1 MRRRELK
8 KVILHLL
15 EHSTWPEIAQK
26 LLEFDEKECVHHL
39 FSGLCHTN
47 ELCKW
52 HAVSGFGVVVSSL
65 AEKDIESARV
75 VMRRL
80 LWSLND
86 ESGGI
91 GWGAPEAMAEIM
103 ARQRQLFDEY
113 CHMLLSYMHEDG
125 PEPFQDGNFIEL
137 PALQRGVLWGVAR
150 LLAVRRPDMVERK
163 IAPDLH
169 KYLFSEDP
177 VVQTL
182 AAWCLGI
189 CGGKEDIVLLE
200 KLDASPVVFNFYWD
214 FTLRKVK
221 ISSLVRPALAGLQKK
236 SCSRQ

>member
-1 MRRRELK
+1 MRRRDLK
-8 KVILHLL
+8 KTILHLL
-15 EHSTWPEIAQK
+15 ESSTWPEIAQK
-26 LLEFDEKECVHHL
+26 LLEIDEKDCIHHL
-39 FSGLCHTN
+39 FSGLCNIN
-47 ELCKW
+47 ETCRW

-103 ARQRQLFDEY
+103 ARQWQLFDEY
-113 CHMLLSYMHEDG
+113 CHMLLSYMREDG

-137 PALQRGVLWGVAR
+137 PALQQGVLWGVAR
-150 LLAVRRPDMVERK
+150 LLAVRRQDMIERK
-163 IAPDLH
+163 LAPDLR
-169 KYLFSEDP
+169 KYLLSEDAI
-177 VVQTL
+177 VQTM

-200 KLDASPVVFNFYWD
+200 KRDVSPVNFNFYWD
-214 FTLRKVK
+214 FALREVNTL
-221 ISSLVRPALAGLQKK
+221 SLVRLALENLQKR
-236 SCSRQ
+236 CGT